1 MSDSKLW
8 LQHLSLSLRA
18 SRQVAYLYHVE
29 DDKFEFIGDIMG
41 VLGLPDD
48 RSPSNRE
55 EFSKLLAE
63 SELVTRQ
70 LALAEVLSNI
80 KTSEKNFTLRYN
92 VSRADGTLIPLI
104 ETGVA
109 RYSDQEKK
117 TTIQSLMALD
127 VEKIEQQKRLARKMG
142 FRNAV
147 TNVFSS
153 SEDRRQLLHA
163 IENSIERVE
172 TCKGFLLLLGLD
184 RMSLVNEIYGSE
196 FADEMLHTIEE
207 MLKQILKDQAKVY
220 HIAGDIFA
228 LHFDGGNPGE
238 MGAKANDIL
247 KVFYNQTIEVQ
258 ERSIHQVV
266 SIGGVRIVDQTVSA
280 SSVLSRAELALM
292 DAKNKGRGCFIEYSD
307 KLGEEVKAFR
317 DILTVGDDFLRSFKD
332 GRVKIAF
339 QGIVN
344 SRTNN
349 ISFHEC
355 LIRMIDEQGEVHT
368 AGKFIGAIERMGLTR
383 LVDMFATREAIKE
396 LKEFPAVSLSVNVSN
411 HTFTDPDW
419 LKSVKMELRDYP
431 DVAQRLIVEITES
444 VAMSDINQTMRVA
457 RTLQDLGCRIALDD
471 FGAGQTA
478 FSQLKDLLLDI
489 VKIDKSFVREMD
501 KEENKLF
508 IRTLHSLASAMNL
521 ETVGEGAETLAEADI
536 LAKDGIDHIQGF
548 VHGLPTLDRPW
559 MNLHIPENFT
569 KQ

>member
-1 MSDSKLW
+1 
-8 LQHLSLSLRA
+8 
-18 SRQVAYLYHVE
+18 VE